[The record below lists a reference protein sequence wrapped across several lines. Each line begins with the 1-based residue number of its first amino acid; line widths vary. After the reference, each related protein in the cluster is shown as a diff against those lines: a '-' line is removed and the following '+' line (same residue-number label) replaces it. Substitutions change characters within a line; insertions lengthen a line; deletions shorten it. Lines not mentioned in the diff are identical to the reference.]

1 MGCLDR
7 DTILSAI
14 REPLIV
20 LNEQLQVQTAN
31 RSFLETF
38 HVSAEETLHRRI
50 FDVGCGQWN
59 FPEVHRLFHFGL
71 RGDGGGS
78 REVIIEHD
86 FERIGHRVF
95 QINCCRLNQ
104 GTDNLILLTVNEPGP
119 AQTYRRL
126 FDSASDG
133 LLIADAESGRIIDA
147 NQSIVH
153 LLVGF
158 GREQLIG
165 RLFWDIDPLIAAPLG
180 IDGFERVRAE
190 GLVQFPVVGLR
201 DRYGRLVET
210 EVVGSVFDDRL
221 MQFNFRDITTRRR
234 NDRRTQAEA
243 RQVSLEVLAGGIAH
257 NFNNLLAVILGYAAM
272 ALDDAPEDSQF
283 CDALNKVIKA
293 GHSAADL
300 TRQMLTYSGNE
311 RALLRRL
318 NLSETVRQASS
329 LAMSSLP
336 KPVTLEFDLAPEPLF
351 VNADVRQIKQL
362 VTNLVTNGAE
372 AVSEGKSG
380 HIVVATRMEHFDEEY
395 ISRNA
400 PDIETSPGTY
410 AVIEVSDSGS
420 GMNSETQAK
429 IFDPFFSTR
438 FTGRGL
444 GLAAALGIAKGH
456 GGSIVVKS
464 RAGGGTTFRVF
475 LPCPA
480 SRNEPDNVQKL
491 ARPVSNPFR
500 AVSAPLY

>member
-1 MGCLDR
+1 MQCSDR
-7 DTILSAI
+7 DNILTAI
-14 REPLIV
+14 REPLV
-20 LNEQLQVQTAN
+20 LLNQQLQVQTAN

-38 HVSAEETLHRRI
+38 HISAEETLHHRI

-71 RGDGGGS
+71 RGGGGA

-86 FERIGHRVF
+86 FERIGHRIF
-95 QINCCRLNQ
+95 HINCCRLNEDA
-104 GTDNLILLTVNEPGP
+104 DNLILLTVNEPGP

-126 FDSASDG
+126 FDSSSDG

-165 RLFWDIDPLIAAPLG
+165 RLFWDVDPLIAAPLG

-190 GLVQFPVVGLR
+190 GLVRFPVVGLQH
-201 DRYGRLVET
+201 RYSRLVET
-210 EVVGSVFDDRL
+210 EVVGSIFEDRL
-221 MQFNFRDITTRRR
+221 MQFNFRDITSRRR
-234 NDRRTQAEA
+234 NDRRSQAEA

-257 NFNNLLAVILGYAAM
+257 NFNNLLAVILGYATI
-272 ALDDAPEDSQF
+272 ALDDAPEESRF
-283 CDALNKVIKA
+283 CDALKRVIKA

-311 RALLRRL
+311 RAFLRRL
-318 NLSETVRQASS
+318 DLSEIVREAGS
-329 LAMSSLP
+329 LALSSLP
-336 KPVTLEFDLAPEPLF
+336 KPVKLEFDLAPEPLF
-351 VNADVRQIKQL
+351 VNADARQIKQL
-362 VTNLVTNGAE
+362 VTNLLTNGAE
-372 AVSEGKSG
+372 AVLEGKSG
-380 HIVVATRMEHFDEEY
+380 YIVVTTRLEHFDEEY
-395 ISRNA
+395 ISLNA
-400 PDIETSPGTY
+400 PDTETSPGTY

-420 GMNSETQAK
+420 GMNIETQAK

-480 SRNEPDNVQKL
+480 PRNEPDNVQQI
-491 ARPVSNPFR
+491 ARPVSSPFR
-500 AVSAPLY
+500 EVSARLH